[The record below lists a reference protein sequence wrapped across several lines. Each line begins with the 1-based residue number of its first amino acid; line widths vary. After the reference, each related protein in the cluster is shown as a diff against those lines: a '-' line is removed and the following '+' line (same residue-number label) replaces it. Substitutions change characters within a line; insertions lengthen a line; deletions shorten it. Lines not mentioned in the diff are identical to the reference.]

1 MARAFGKRTA
11 DRHMADE
18 LGIQKNSWIRLREY
32 FSEVRVEMKRVTWPS
47 WQEVY
52 GTTIMVL
59 VATFLFGLYFE
70 LCDVVFQR
78 LVQRV
83 LNFFLGK

>member
-1 MARAFGKRTA
+1 
-11 DRHMADE
+11 MADE
-18 LGIQKNSWIRLREY
+18 LGIQKNAWIRLREY
-32 FSEVRVEMKRVTWPS
+32 FSEVRVEMKRVTWAS

>member
-1 MARAFGKRTA
+1 
-11 DRHMADE
+11 MADE

-70 LCDVVFQR
+70 FYDGVCQR

>member
-1 MARAFGKRTA
+1 
-11 DRHMADE
+11 MADE

-70 LCDVVFQR
+70 LCDVAFQR
-78 LVQRV
+78 IVQRI

>member
-1 MARAFGKRTA
+1 MAE
-11 DRHMADE
+11 E
-18 LGIQKNSWIRLREY
+18 LGIQKNAWIRLREY

-70 LCDVVFQR
+70 LCDVVFRQM
-78 LVQRV
+78 VQRV
-83 LNFFLGK
+83 LNFLLGK